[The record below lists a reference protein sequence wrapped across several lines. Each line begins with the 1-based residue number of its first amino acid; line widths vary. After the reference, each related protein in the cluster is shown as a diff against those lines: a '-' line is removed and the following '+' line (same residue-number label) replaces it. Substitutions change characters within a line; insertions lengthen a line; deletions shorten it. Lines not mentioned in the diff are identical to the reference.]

1 MKILLFLSITIMSI
15 FAQDVKILAAGNLK
29 TVLPE
34 LIRYYEKVNTND
46 NIKVSYGASGNLVKK
61 IINKES
67 FDIFLSADMQYPASI
82 YKSNLA
88 ANMPKVYTKGALIL
102 YTLGRDNLTSM
113 GIKILDD
120 KSINTIEI
128 PNKTTAPYG
137 KAAIEALKNSNIYQ
151 NVKDKIKFTPNASLV
166 LNEILWN
173 GGYAGILPKSFLQAI
188 PNGYAI
194 EGQTYVNID
203 SSLFKPL
210 KQGFVFSKT
219 GIKNISAKKFIDFLL
234 SQKGKNI
241 FKQYGYK

>member
-1 MKILLFLSITIMSI
+1 MRILLLLSITII
-15 FAQDVKILAAGNLK
+15 TLFAQNVKILAAGNLK
-29 TVLPE
+29 IVLPE
-34 LIRYYEKVNTND
+34 LIRYYEKVNKND
-46 NIKVSYGASGNLVKK
+46 NIEVSYGASGNLAKR
-61 IINKES
+61 IINNES
-67 FDIFLSADMQYPASI
+67 FDIFLAANMKYPASI

-88 ANMPKVYTKGALIL
+88 ANVPKIYTKGALIL
-102 YTLGRDNLTSM
+102 YTLGRDNLKEN
-113 GIKILDD
+113 GIKILND

-173 GGYAGILPKSFLQAI
+173 GGYAGILPKSFLKAI
-188 PNGYAI
+188 PNGYDI
-194 EGQTYVNID
+194 EGQTYINID
-203 SSLFKPL
+203 SSLYTPL

-234 SQKGKNI
+234 SQKGKSI